1 MKQVRVRSEEETY
14 QIGYELGQSLK
25 PGSVVAL
32 TGDLGA
38 GKTTLTKAIAKGLGV
53 ETVITSPTFL
63 IVQEYWEG
71 RLPLFHF
78 DLYRIGSEED
88 LDELGYYDYFYGE
101 GVSVVE
107 WADQAKSLIPPLAI
121 RIHIE
126 YGAEE
131 HERILCIE

>member
-14 QIGYELGQSLK
+14 QIGYELGRSLK

-53 ETVITSPTFL
+53 ETVLTSPTFL
-63 IVQEYWEG
+63 IVQEYREG
-71 RLPLFHF
+71 RIPLFHF

-88 LDELGYYDYFYGE
+88 LDELGYYDYFYGD

-107 WADQAKSLIPPLAI
+107 WADRATSLLPPDSI

-126 YGAEE
+126 YGEDE
-131 HERILCIE
+131 HERILSIE